1 MVCKPNHIEMKILF
15 IAPKYSGGIGGHASR
30 VAEKLQDYGF
40 DIKLMHT
47 PHIPVNKLK
56 NPSFAVLSSLKA
68 MMGGEKYDIVHAF
81 NVPSA
86 FAMKYTKAK
95 KKVLSI
101 HGIYSEQVDALHSDT
116 TATIARI
123 TETKVLKWADKLTTD
138 SKTVQ
143 KMYKKKLG
151 FDFEFLYAPLD
162 TSKFNALGDIV
173 KNKNQVVYVGR
184 DSYEKGIDVL
194 REIES
199 KIDGKVIYC
208 TNMEWK
214 DAMTN
219 LKASSLLVIPSRMES
234 IPQVIKE
241 AFYLKVPIIATNVG
255 GIPELIEN
263 DVSGILVPPN
273 DPNQLL
279 KAVND
284 LLGDKETAKRLAESG
299 YNFVRENLT
308 WEILLP
314 KYVKFYE
321 DLKNS

>member
-1 MVCKPNHIEMKILF
+1 MKILF

-40 DIKLMHT
+40 DVKLMHT
-47 PHIPVNKLK
+47 PHIPVKKLK

-68 MMGGEKYDIVHAF
+68 MIGIEKFDIVHAF

-101 HGIYSEQVDALHSDT
+101 HGMYSEQVDALHSDT
-116 TATIARI
+116 ISTIARI

-143 KMYKKKLG
+143 KIYKEKLG
-151 FDFEFLYAPLD
+151 FDFEFLFAPLD
-162 TSKFNALGDIV
+162 ISKFDTLGDIV
-173 KNKNQVVYVGR
+173 KIENQVAYVGR
-184 DSYEKGIDVL
+184 DSYEKGTDIL
-194 REIES
+194 KEIES
-199 KIDGKVIYC
+199 KIDGKVVYC
-208 TNMEWK
+208 TNMKWE

-241 AFYLKVPIIATNVG
+241 AFYLKVPIVATNVG

-263 DVSGILVPPN
+263 NVSGILVPPN

-284 LLGDKETAKRLAESG
+284 YLETKKLQRDLQNLAM
-299 YNFVRENLT
+299 
-308 WEILLP
+308 IL
-314 KYVKFYE
+314 
-321 DLKNS
+321 